1 MKKYEILMFDL
12 DDTLI
17 DNRENVRHAFKVILN
32 EMNEEYTEEKFN
44 RWYEIDIKF
53 WLDRQNGKFVVPD
66 EYKEEEK
73 LKSKKFLDWIRAQR
87 LLIYYDNKI
96 SLERAIE
103 LNNLFVDAMREVVV
117 PIPGVK
123 ETLEYLSKKY
133 KIFVVTNGPKL
144 ATRDK
149 VDKIGCLDYIDKIYS
164 AEMFG
169 YMKPR
174 IEFFDGVNGDIG
186 CDDLDKYLM
195 IGDSLKSDVEFGMN
209 CGFDSCWI
217 NQKGIELDNKYKPTI
232 IIKDIRELMKIL

>member
-1 MKKYEILMFDL
+1 MFDL

-17 DNRENVRHAFKVILN
+17 DNRENVRHAFKVVLD
-32 EMNEEYTEEKFN
+32 EMNEEYTEEKFD

-87 LLIYYDNKI
+87 LLIYYENKI

-103 LNNLFVDAMREVVV
+103 LNNMFVDAMREVVV

-133 KIFVVTNGPKL
+133 KIVVVTNGPKL
-144 ATRDK
+144 ATKDK
-149 VDKIGCLDYIDKIYS
+149 VDKIECLDYVDKIYS

-174 IEFFDGVNGDIG
+174 IEFFEGVKEDIG
-186 CDDLDKYLM
+186 CEDLDKYLM

-217 NQKGIELDNKYKPTI
+217 NRNGMELDDKYKPTI